1 MEGIKMADS
10 LKHLNKT
17 LILIIFLILLPVSR
31 VYGFSHKYD
40 MYFRQYASVYMPIL
54 NWHWFKAQAIQ
65 ESGISES
72 ARSWVGAIGVMQ
84 LMPFTATGLKV
95 NAYSARENIK
105 GGIIYDNE
113 MYSIFRNEKGMH
125 RVKFMFGAYNTGA
138 GNIILAQNLCQENNI
153 RTDLWQSIVCALP
166 HITGRSA
173 SRQTIDYVIYIFRYY
188 KLLII

>member
-1 MEGIKMADS
+1 MVDL
-10 LKHLNKT
+10 LKFINR
-17 LILIIFLILLPVSR
+17 ILVLFAFLLILLPANTYAFSR
-31 VYGFSHKYD
+31 KYD

-84 LMPFTATGLKV
+84 LMPFTAIGLKV

-113 MYSIFRNEKGMH
+113 MYSIFKSEKGMH

-138 GNIILAQNLCQENNI
+138 GNIISAQNLCQENNI

-166 HITGRSA
+166 HITGKSA

>member
-1 MEGIKMADS
+1 MVDL
-10 LKHLNKT
+10 LKFINRI
-17 LILIIFLILLPVSR
+17 LILFAFLLVLLPVNTYAFSR
-31 VYGFSHKYD
+31 KYD

-72 ARSWVGAIGVMQ
+72 ARSWVGAIGIMQ

-105 GGIIYDNE
+105 GGIRYDNE
-113 MYSIFRNEKGMH
+113 MYSIFRSEKGMR

-138 GNIILAQNLCQENNI
+138 GNIISAQNLCQENNI

-166 HITGRSA
+166 HITGKSA
-173 SRQTIDYVIYIFRYY
+173 SKQTTDYVIYIFRYY